1 MEKLLKN
8 QQIPLTQVIDPN
20 TGQIYYS
27 PQNVVYDE
35 KNNNGPQ
42 YLRNVIVDQ
51 ALSASY
57 FSGSITN
64 AISASYALTASY
76 FSGSIT
82 NAISASYALTSS
94 FATRALS
101 ASYAANGGVTQ
112 LLAGPNITLSPI
124 DGLGQV
130 TVSATLSGSTIFN
143 TATGSYGSFYDTTT
157 QTNPVAN
164 VPRSMSF
171 NSTDITNGVSI
182 SGSTNPFNTYIK
194 TTNAGVYNI
203 QFSAQVDKTDGG
215 SDDIVIWLRKN
226 GIDLTDT
233 ATTLTLPTNNS
244 KVVAAWNWFVSSATG
259 DYYQIIWRSA
269 DTDLRLLAE
278 SISVDHPGIPS
289 VIVTANRVDQ
299 FLSNTGSF
307 SGSFTGVFTGLF
319 SGSVTAPGTTT
330 QVVFNNGGVLGAN
343 SGFVYSGSRI
353 GIGTTTPSASLHI
366 SGASSAALLEI
377 DSPAVNNILYVSGSG
392 NIGIGTGTPTNTL
405 DIQTTSTG
413 SLRISGSAGSQ
424 ITLVRPTAGLFGYV
438 RYLGTNMDIGTNSSD
453 PLRLNTTN
461 VTRIQI
467 LETGLVGIGMG
478 TLTPSSL
485 LQVRGSGTTS
495 ATTALRVEN
504 SSAVASLI
512 VLDNRNVGIG
522 TTTPSA
528 SLHISGA
535 SSAALLEIDSPTA
548 NNILFVTGSGRIG
561 VGTNIPITTLDI
573 SGSGRFTNDL
583 TVTGSLIA
591 PSITGSLLGTSSFAT
606 SASIASTASYV
617 LNAISASR
625 SISSSYALTAS
636 FVPNAITP
644 SGGESAVQFQFGSG
658 IAGSNRFT
666 FDYNNN
672 IVNINNGATLNAT
685 GSLLGTSSFATQALT
700 SSIAVTALTTRTS
713 TNATYFPIFVDSSN
727 GSAAPETLW
736 SSTGNITINPSL
748 GSVSATSFTGSLT
761 GSVNGAVIDNT
772 AWVSYTPS
780 WTANSSNPVIGNGT
794 ITGQYKV
801 IGKTCFVRGNIVM
814 GSTTTF
820 GSGEWYV
827 SMPFTASHADA
838 ILMTANLL
846 DNGSAWYNAVLNGAR
861 AGFNFKTAIQYQAT
875 GGTANDVNSTQPF
888 TWANSDRFLWNG
900 SYEIA

>member
-1 MEKLLKN
+1 MQNFKKD
-8 QQIPLTQVIDPN
+8 QQIPLVQVTDPS
-20 TGQIYYS
+20 TGQTYYA

-35 KNNNGPQ
+35 KNNNGSQ

-51 ALSASY
+51 AS
-57 FSGSITN
+57 
-64 AISASYALTASY
+64 TASY
-76 FSGSIT
+76 FSGSISNAISASYAAT
-82 NAISASYALTSS
+82 ASYFSGSISNAISASYALTSS
-94 FATRALS
+94 FATRALSASYVLS

-164 VPRSMSF
+164 VARSMSL
-171 NSTDITNGVSI
+171 NSTDISNGVSV

-194 TTNAGVYNI
+194 TENAGIYNI
-203 QFSAQVDKTDGG
+203 QFSAQVEKTDSGT
-215 SDDIVIWLRKN
+215 DEIDIWLRKN
-226 GIDLTDT
+226 GIDLTDS
-233 ATTLTLPTNNS
+233 ATKLTLSGNGT
-244 KVVAAWNWFVSSATG
+244 KVVAAWNWFALSAAN
-259 DYYQIIWRSA
+259 DYYQIIWSSA
-269 DTDLRLLAE
+269 DTSMRLYAE
-278 SISVDHPGIPS
+278 PLSGIHPGIPS

-307 SGSFTGVFTGLF
+307 SGSFTGVFTGSF
-319 SGSVTAPGTTT
+319 SGSVTAPGATT

-353 GIGTTTPSASLHI
+353 GIGTTTPSSSLHI

-392 NIGIGTGTPTNTL
+392 NIGIGTGTPINTL
-405 DIQTTSTG
+405 DIVSTTTG

-424 ITLVRPTAGLFGYV
+424 ITMVRPTAGLIGYV
-438 RYLGTNMDIGTNSSD
+438 RYLGANMDIGTNSSD

-478 TLTPSSL
+478 TSSPSSL

-512 VLDNRNVGIG
+512 VRDDL
-522 TTTPSA
+522 S
-528 SLHISGA
+528 
-535 SSAALLEIDSPTA
+535 
-548 NNILFVTGSGRIG
+548 VTI
-561 VGTNIPITTLDI
+561 
-573 SGSGRFTNDL
+573 
-583 TVTGSLIA
+583 TGSLTA
-591 PSITGSLLGTSSFAT
+591 PNITGSLLGT
-606 SASIASTASYV
+606 ASV
-617 LNAISASR
+617 AISA
-625 SISSSYALTAS
+625 
-636 FVPNAITP
+636 F
-644 SGGESAVQFQFGSG
+644 
-658 IAGSNRFT
+658 
-666 FDYNNN
+666 
-672 IVNINNGATLNAT
+672 
-685 GSLLGTSSFATQALT
+685 
-700 SSIAVTALTTRTS
+700 TTRTN
-713 TNATYFPIFVDSSN
+713 TNATYYPLFVDSSN

-846 DNGSAWYNAVLNGAR
+846 DNGSAWYNATLNGAR
-861 AGFNFKTAIQYQAT
+861 AGFNYKTAIQYQAT

>member
-1 MEKLLKN
+1 
-8 QQIPLTQVIDPN
+8 
-20 TGQIYYS
+20 
-27 PQNVVYDE
+27 
-35 KNNNGPQ
+35 
-42 YLRNVIVDQ
+42 
-51 ALSASY
+51 
-57 FSGSITN
+57 
-64 AISASYALTASY
+64 
-76 FSGSIT
+76 
-82 NAISASYALTSS
+82 
-94 FATRALS
+94 
-101 ASYAANGGVTQ
+101 
-112 LLAGPNITLSPI
+112 
-124 DGLGQV
+124 
-130 TVSATLSGSTIFN
+130 
-143 TATGSYGSFYDTTT
+143 
-157 QTNPVAN
+157 
-164 VPRSMSF
+164 MSL
-171 NSTDITNGVSI
+171 NSTDISNGVSV

-194 TTNAGVYNI
+194 TQNAGVYDI
-203 QFSAQVDKTDGG
+203 QFSAQLDKTDSGT
-215 SDDIVIWLRKN
+215 DEIVIWLRKN

-233 ATTLTLPTNNS
+233 ATSVSLVGNNA
-244 KVVAAWNWFVSSATG
+244 KNVAAWNWFVSSAAG
-259 DYYQIIWRSA
+259 DYYQIIWYSP
-269 DTDLRLLAE
+269 DTSVRLFAE
-278 SISVDHPGIPS
+278 VAGGGHPGIPS

-307 SGSFTGVFTGLF
+307 SGSFTGVFTGSF
-319 SGSVTAPGTTT
+319 SGSGTITSASYASTASFINPTTT
-330 QVVFNNGGVLGAN
+330 NAFVQGGNSFGAQAILGTNDNQSLALET
-343 SGFVYSGSRI
+343 SGSIRMF
-353 GIGTTTPSASLHI
+353 I
-366 SGASSAALLEI
+366 SS
-377 DSPAVNNILYVSGSG
+377 SG
-392 NIGIGTGTPTNTL
+392 NIGIGTSTPINTL
-405 DIQTTSTG
+405 DIQSTTTG